1 MDRNTIIAVV
11 LIGLVIILM
20 PVYYKWIMPEKPPQ
34 EQPAEQPKVLQP
46 KPQVQPPS
54 TEIPPTITPQESV
67 QDTTLQAMGF
77 PMTGEEET
85 VEVDME
91 KLTLVFSTHGAKLIR
106 CVIHGYHSHLGGDVQ
121 IIREDGR
128 GDLVASFRGQHGELN
143 TEDIY
148 FTVDKNHL
156 SLKDSEIGSIVFRA
170 EGAGGAFIEER
181 YDFVGDRY
189 DLEWS
194 INAQGVGS
202 GTASEEVWL
211 SWEGGLAI
219 SEADSVL
226 AIQYSKA
233 YAYYGNSLIKYDV
246 GRKDTLKTGDTQWV
260 AVRNRYFEA
269 AIIAADNPASAFYL
283 HGIRETDLYPNRRD
297 MQQKVFQTALIDP
310 MYGRDYHRDLIVFL
324 GPLDYWVMKAQ
335 GHNLQKTLDWGWDFF
350 RLTVPI
356 LWVLKTLHS
365 FIPNYGVVLIVF
377 SVLVKFLVWPL
388 THKSH
393 ESMKRMQVLQPLI
406 KELREK
412 YKDDMQ
418 RLQKETM
425 KLYKEHKVNP
435 MGGCLP
441 VLIQMP
447 LFIALFSVFR
457 STIELRGA
465 PFIFWITDLSAPD
478 YIFHLPFSLPLYGTG
493 VAILP
498 IIMGISTYFQSKLT
512 MTDPNQKMML
522 YFMPIF
528 LILIFNKL
536 PSGLTLYYTLFNFLT
551 LAQQRIV
558 KTHDPTLELAEAS
571 PKPRGKPKK

>member
-20 PVYYKWIMPEKPPQ
+20 PVYYKWVMPEKPTQ
-34 EQPAEQPKVLQP
+34 EQPAEQPKQLTQP
-46 KPQVQPPS
+46 PTVQPQVPE
-54 TEIPPTITPQESV
+54 TTPTITQQEAA

-77 PMTGEEET
+77 PLTGEEET

-106 CVIHGYHSHLGGDVQ
+106 CIIHGYHSHLGGDVQ
-121 IIREDGR
+121 IIREDGA
-128 GDLVASFRGQHGELN
+128 GNLVASFRGQNGVLN

-148 FTVDKNHL
+148 FTVDRKHL
-156 SLKDSEIGSIVFRA
+156 TLKDSDMGSIVFRA

-219 SEADSVL
+219 SEVDSVL

-233 YAYYGNSLIKYDV
+233 YAYYGTSLIKYDV
-246 GRKDTLKTGDTQWV
+246 GRKDTLRTGDTQWV

-269 AIIAADNPASAFYL
+269 AIIAADNPATGFYL

-297 MQQKVFQTALIDP
+297 MQQKVFQAALIDP
-310 MYGRDYHRDLIVFL
+310 MYGRDYHRNLIVFL
-324 GPLDYWVMKAQ
+324 GPLDYWVMRAQ

-356 LWVLKTLHS
+356 LWVMKTLHS
-365 FIPNYGVVLIVF
+365 FIPNYGLVLIVF
-377 SVLVKFLVWPL
+377 SVLVKVIVWPL

-441 VLIQMP
+441 VLVQMP

-465 PFIFWITDLSAPD
+465 PFIFWIKDLSAPD
-478 YIFHLPFSLPLYGTG
+478 YIFHLPFSLPMYGAG

-528 LILIFNKL
+528 LVLIFNKM
-536 PSGLTLYYTLFNFLT
+536 PSGLTLYYTLFNVLT
-551 LAQQRIV
+551 VAQQRLV
-558 KTHDPTLELAEAS
+558 KTHDPTLELADAS
-571 PKPRGKPKK
+571 PKPRGRPKK